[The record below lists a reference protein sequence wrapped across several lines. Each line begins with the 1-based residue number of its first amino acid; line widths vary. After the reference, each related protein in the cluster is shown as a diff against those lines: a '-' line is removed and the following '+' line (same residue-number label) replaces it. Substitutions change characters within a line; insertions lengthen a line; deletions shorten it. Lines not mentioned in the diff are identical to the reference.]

1 MKTIAALNTLKPADI
16 AVIKTMK
23 SPPEVIKL
31 VMAAVCVMMNVAPI
45 KTEDPITGSKIL
57 DYWPPSKRLLGDIRF
72 LDSLRQYDKDNIPE
86 YIMQVCKY

>member
-1 MKTIAALNTLKPADI
+1 
-16 AVIKTMK
+16 MK

-45 KTEDPITGSKIL
+45 KSEDPITGGKIF
-57 DYWPPSKRLLGDIRF
+57 DYWTPSKKLLGDIKF

-86 YIMQVCKY
+86 YIIQVYTLN